1 VIKMKIPKMG
11 NSLQMTISVD
21 VARFL
26 DIKDWDFVEVG
37 VTNNHMIVK
46 KA

>member
-1 VIKMKIPKMG
+1 MIKMKIPKMG
-11 NSLQMTISVD
+11 NSLQMTRSVD

-26 DIKDWDFVEVG
+26 DIKDGDCVEVG